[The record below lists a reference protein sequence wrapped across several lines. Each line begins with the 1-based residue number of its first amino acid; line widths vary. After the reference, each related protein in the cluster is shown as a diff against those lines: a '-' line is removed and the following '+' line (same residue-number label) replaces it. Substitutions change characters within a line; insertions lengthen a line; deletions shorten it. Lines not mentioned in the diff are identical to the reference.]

1 MKLRDEEKIQK
12 EKDRA
17 EARRKNR
24 AMKDEEARKRT
35 IETERDRIRRNYA
48 KNSAGHR
55 EMHNLG
61 ATILK
66 SSLIILVAVAA
77 FEVAC
82 FILYDT
88 WGDGST
94 HLINLA
100 DNSFA
105 FIVGLTAMDAI
116 MYINQAN
123 GRKRSEERAIIRHN
137 RILQPAI
144 DMYLARKNMMLTPPG
159 DNVRTYLV
167 KSGLTFKSLSNMY
180 EKSDIIT
187 DAGRTRIE
195 CFRTQHKALAK
206 AFMNTVEDIDFDF
219 NPEICDAAMKFI
231 NASTYGG
238 AALDSLIA
246 YQSDAMKG
254 EKAAV
259 IRQIRSSDISTT
271 LGDADVEL
279 KNVMLLAEMVQQE
292 EDALSEYITTV
303 REMSSVKLTATH
315 YEL

>member
-35 IETERDRIRRNYA
+35 IETERDRVRRNYA

-77 FEVAC
+77 FEIAC

-159 DNVRTYLV
+159 DTSARTW
-167 KSGLTFKSLSNMY
+167 
-180 EKSDIIT
+180 
-187 DAGRTRIE
+187 
-195 CFRTQHKALAK
+195 
-206 AFMNTVEDIDFDF
+206 
-219 NPEICDAAMKFI
+219 
-231 NASTYGG
+231 
-238 AALDSLIA
+238 
-246 YQSDAMKG
+246 
-254 EKAAV
+254 
-259 IRQIRSSDISTT
+259 
-271 LGDADVEL
+271 
-279 KNVMLLAEMVQQE
+279 
-292 EDALSEYITTV
+292 
-303 REMSSVKLTATH
+303 
-315 YEL
+315 